1 MKALIVLAD
10 GFEDLHLFSPWFRL
24 REEDAE
30 VTVAS
35 PTGKPVT
42 GLRGHVVRCDMPI
55 REVNPS
61 EYDLLVIPGGYSP
74 EKLRLREEA
83 VDVARTFLDE
93 GRRVA
98 AIGHAAQLLISAGGV
113 MGRRLTS
120 APEVRDDVRA
130 AGGTY
135 TDEPVVADGCLI
147 TCRDSDALPPLC
159 RAMLAGLTVRG

>member
-1 MKALIVLAD
+1 MKALILLAD
-10 GFEDLHLFSPWFRL
+10 GFEDLHLFGPWFRL
-24 REEDAE
+24 REEDAQ
-30 VTVAS
+30 VTIAS
-35 PTGKPVT
+35 PSGKRVT
-42 GLRGHVVRCDMPI
+42 GLRGHVVESDMPI

-61 EYDLLVIPGGYSP
+61 EYDLLVIPGGYAP

-83 VDVARTFLDE
+83 VDVTRTFLDE

-113 MGRRLTS
+113 LGRQLTS

-135 TDEPVVADGCLI
+135 HDEALVTDGCLI
-147 TCRDSDALPPLC
+147 TCRDSDALPDLC
-159 RAMLAGLTVRG
+159 KALLAGLSAER